1 MLEQG
6 AQQVNAAVPDVSS
19 DLYREVTD
27 FAAGTP
33 GWVQSVAAVATQGIL
48 LVFAAAFVAAWWRAR
63 RSTARTMALALLVP
77 AIVAAAYA
85 VNEVVKSLVQE
96 ERPCRAVQQ
105 IAKPLVSCPEP
116 GDWSFPSNHSVIA
129 GAAAVSLVIAWRQVV
144 MSVLLPCV
152 ALLEGSSRVFV
163 GAHYPHDVLV
173 GLMIGAFA
181 AALLALAALSPAT
194 RFVEALRER
203 PALRP
208 VLQAEDAD
216 PGPLTE
222 TTR

>member
-6 AQQVNAAVPDVSS
+6 AQQVNAAVPDFSS

-27 FAAGTP
+27 FAADAP
-33 GWVQSVAAVATQGIL
+33 GWVQSGSGIATQGIL
-48 LVFAAAFVAAWWRAR
+48 LAFAAAFVAAWWRAR
-63 RSTARTMALALLVP
+63 GSTARTMALALLVP
-77 AIVAAAYA
+77 VIVAAAYA

-152 ALLEGSSRVFV
+152 ALLEGFSRVFV

-194 RFVEALRER
+194 RLVESLRER

-208 VLQAEDAD
+208 VLQSEDAD
-216 PGPLTE
+216 PGSLTE
-222 TTR
+222 TSR

>member
-1 MLEQG
+1 VLEQG
-6 AQQVNAAVPDVSS
+6 AQQVNAAVPDFSA
-19 DLYREVTD
+19 DLYREVTG
-27 FAAGTP
+27 FAATTP
-33 GWVQSVAAVATQGIL
+33 GWVHAVAGVATQGIL

-77 AIVAAAYA
+77 VIVVAAYA
-85 VNEVVKSLVQE
+85 VNEVIKALVQE
-96 ERPCRAVQQ
+96 ERPCRAVAR
-105 IAKPLVSCPEP
+105 IAQPLVACPDP

-129 GAAAVSLVIAWRQVV
+129 GAAAVTLVIAWRQVA

-152 ALLEGSSRVFV
+152 ALLEGFSRVFV

-173 GLMIGAFA
+173 GLMVGAFA
-181 AALLALAALSPAT
+181 AALLALAALGQAT
-194 RFVEALRER
+194 RFVESLRER

-208 VLQAEDAD
+208 VLQAEDSE

-222 TTR
+222 ARR